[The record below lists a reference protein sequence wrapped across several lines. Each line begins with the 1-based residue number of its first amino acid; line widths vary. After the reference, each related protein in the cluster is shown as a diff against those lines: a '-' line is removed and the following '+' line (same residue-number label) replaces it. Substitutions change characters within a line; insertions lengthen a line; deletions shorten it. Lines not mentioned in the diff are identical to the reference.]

1 MGRNAPAR
9 NGGQDMAR
17 LLYELAGADPDRR
30 FSPFCWRTRFALA
43 HKNLAAEGMPWRFT
57 EKDRLAFS
65 GQGLVPVLVDG
76 EQTITDSWRIA
87 EWLEDKHPAP
97 ALFAP
102 HRGFARFINTWADT
116 VLHPALARL
125 IVKDI
130 HDCLAPPDQAY
141 FRTTREARFGA
152 TLEAVQGA
160 REMEVIG
167 FRKLFGP
174 VRAALTGQPW
184 LGGEAPDYADYIL
197 LGSLQ
202 WARCT
207 SPFRLFTE
215 DDVVFA
221 WRARGFALFEGMAAK
236 AVGYP
241 A

>member
-1 MGRNAPAR
+1 
-9 NGGQDMAR
+9 MAR
-17 LLYELAGADPDRR
+17 TLYELAGADPDRR

-43 HKNLAAEGMPWRFT
+43 HKRLDAEGTPWRFT
-57 EKDRLAFS
+57 EKDKLAFS

-76 EQTITDSWRIA
+76 NETITDSWRIA
-87 EWLEDKHPAP
+87 EWLEAKHPTPTLLNSA
-97 ALFAP
+97 AFT
-102 HRGFARFINTWADT
+102 RFINAWADT

-130 HDCLAPPDQAY
+130 HDCLAPADQAY

-152 TLEAVQGA
+152 SLEAVQA
-160 REMEVIG
+160 TRDAELPA

-174 VRAALTGQPW
+174 VRAVLATQPW
-184 LGGEAPDYADYIL
+184 LGGAAPDYTDYIL

-207 SPFRLFTE
+207 SPFRLFAE
-215 DDVVFA
+215 DDAVFA
-221 WRARGFALFEGMAAK
+221 WRARGFALFGGMATE